1 MRVGRWSERGQGLP
15 PRQAKWLAAAVH
27 VLLSS
32 ATWQTMKDYWG
43 LSGEEAGKASSMA
56 LELLLNA
63 ARQGVPPAVRRKK

>member
-1 MRVGRWSERGQGLP
+1 
-15 PRQAKWLAAAVH
+15 VH

-56 LELLLNA
+56 MELLLNA
-63 ARQGVPPAVRRKK
+63 VRGGVPPVARSKKR